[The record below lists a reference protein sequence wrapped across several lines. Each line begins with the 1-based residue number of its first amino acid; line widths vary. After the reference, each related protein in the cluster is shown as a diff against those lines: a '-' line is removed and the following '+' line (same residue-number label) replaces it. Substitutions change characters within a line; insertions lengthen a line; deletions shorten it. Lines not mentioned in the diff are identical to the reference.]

1 VFRDRL
7 IVIAMTP
14 TSHFSNDPA
23 ATHPSP
29 VDSTADGAPPA
40 EVGMPPAGSGVV
52 DAAGQ
57 FGTVVS
63 HHALVGAGGG
73 LSDMVVVRHREHQVL
88 LPSALF
94 VPVSATSFRIPLSF
108 AALMSSTGQ
117 GGDIVIPVL
126 QEEMTV
132 GTRLVDTGRGVRVH
146 KHVVETPHVIEQAL
160 LQDALAIEHVAI
172 GRLLADDELPQ
183 VRQEGD
189 VLIVPVI
196 EEVLVLQTRR
206 SLKEEVRIV
215 RSSRL
220 VQQQQTVLLKSEQV
234 VVERFDDATDA
245 HGAAQVG
252 TQAAPDS
259 HTNAYGNPHIMVGT
273 AADQHVGTAVDQRV
287 GSSTD
292 ANPSTSPAPGHSGAP
307 GQPGSPG
314 AIQRDVSAGTRLS
327 T

>member
-146 KHVVETPHVIEQAL
+146 KHVVETP
-160 LQDALAIEHVAI
+160 
-172 GRLLADDELPQ
+172 
-183 VRQEGD
+183 QEGD